1 MSSSKKACPF
11 VSRECLQENCLAWRK
26 GDCSLIPVPARGLS
40 PFERKLAEAAP
51 LIYRTLLDLVKVME
65 DSSRDCGTCG
75 PELWNYAQQVR
86 ASFLDELIAAELAIA
101 GIKQEEVES
110 R

>member
-11 VSRECLQENCLAWRK
+11 VTRECLREGCLAWRES
-26 GDCSLIPVPARGLS
+26 DCSLIPVPARGLG
-40 PFERKLAEAAP
+40 PFEQKLTEAAP
-51 LIYRTLLDLVKVME
+51 LMYRTLLDLVNVME

-86 ASFLDELIAAELAIA
+86 ASFLDELIASELAMV
-101 GIKQEEVES
+101 GIRRDEVS
-110 R
+110 G

>member
-11 VSRECLQENCLAWRK
+11 VSRECLQENCLAWRR
-26 GDCSLIPVPARGLS
+26 GDCSLSPASARGLG
-40 PFERKLAEAAP
+40 PFERKLMEAAP
-51 LIYRTLLDLVKVME
+51 LMYRTLLDLVKVME
-65 DSSRDCGTCG
+65 ESSRDCGTCG

-101 GIKQEEVES
+101 GIKQEEGES
-110 R
+110 